1 MKKTLTLVLLTASLS
16 AWAEDENFEFDMDFN
31 IKGKS
36 TIEDFPLQEVDANEL
51 SNAVIEGA
59 LQKTSA
65 GSRNVSIKSAHVEQ
79 LEKEGKDK
87 DSELTSAP
95 DKEEVTVEEWQRVSN
110 AMIPEPEVRMP
121 VFQEPNGRVY
131 GLDHQ
136 VTPSGER

>member
-1 MKKTLTLVLLTASLS
+1 MKKTLALVLLTASLN

-36 TIEDFPLQEVDANEL
+36 TIEDFPLQEVDSQEL

-65 GSRNVSIKSAHVEQ
+65 GSREVNVKSAHAEQ
-79 LEKEGKDK
+79 LDKEGKEK
-87 DSELTSAP
+87 DSELSAAP
-95 DKEEVTVEEWQRVSN
+95 DKKEVTLEEWQRVSN
-110 AMIPEPEVRMP
+110 AMIPEPAVRMP

-136 VTPSGER
+136 ITPSGER